1 MWLISLLLT
10 WLAKLNGNFDNFQPA
25 LYHYGVSSLC
35 KYTILNCSPLCPYP
49 EQHTFLPSKILQ
61 MTENSSSAGLSFVL
75 QVVNVSNIR
84 SYGGPQEREALLL
97 SIWGSA
103 GCGLSKL
110 WSVLVQRVVYHGKNL
125 WLPDVTQSPFWN
137 AVMQCSSGPC
147 HTILGEAEV
156 PTCTL
161 LILFIYLVEKST
173 FVNIVWCVSPQIW
186 NIKQMIK
193 LTQEHLEALL
203 DKFGGEHN
211 PPSIYLEVRSV
222 WL

>member
-1 MWLISLLLT
+1 
-10 WLAKLNGNFDNFQPA
+10 
-25 LYHYGVSSLC
+25 
-35 KYTILNCSPLCPYP
+35 
-49 EQHTFLPSKILQ
+49 
-61 MTENSSSAGLSFVL
+61 
-75 QVVNVSNIR
+75 
-84 SYGGPQEREALLL
+84 
-97 SIWGSA
+97 
-103 GCGLSKL
+103 
-110 WSVLVQRVVYHGKNL
+110 
-125 WLPDVTQSPFWN
+125 
-137 AVMQCSSGPC
+137 MQCSSGPC
-147 HTILGEAEV
+147 HTILGEAKV